1 VNKPPPASS
10 VSSSGSFA
18 LRQAQTGAV
27 TLRHRKIQVLGSIAE
42 ELEGQ
47 PRLLTRILDDY
58 VSANHKQVTLPF
70 ELDLR
75 GIDRI
80 VMVAGGTAFH
90 ACQIAKYW
98 FEEFASMKIDIEMAS
113 EFCHRRPLLDNRD
126 LLIAVSQSAEPA
138 DTHAALVLGCGQVS
152 TSLAVVNAPASRIAR
167 QAHHV
172 LPTLADPSAGS
183 SSANHLDAQLLCLLL
198 LALRIGQQRG
208 TLGNAEL
215 GKLLA
220 ALFALPG
227 QVSKVLHDDTQFA
240 APAAFLAQSAHS
252 VFIGRG
258 CMHPVA
264 LVAALSLIKT
274 ASASAQG
281 CAEGE
286 FEQGLQGLIDG
297 SRPLVVLAPDK
308 ALSEDTQ
315 AIMGELHAKGGRVM
329 VMTDAQHS
337 ERLKTS
343 YDVMVM
349 PEVADVL
356 TPLVYAVACQR
367 LAHHAAAARGLN
379 GDQPQ
384 RIAQSRAAG

>member
-1 VNKPPPASS
+1 MNKPAPAFS

-18 LRQAQTGAV
+18 LRQAQNDAV
-27 TLRHRKIQVLGSIAE
+27 KRGVGKIYGVGSSPE
-42 ELEGQ
+42 DLEG
-47 PRLLTRILDDY
+47 PARVIKRILHDY
-58 VSANHKQVTLPF
+58 VSVNRKQITLPF

-75 GIDRI
+75 RLDRI

-113 EFCHRRPLLDNRD
+113 DFCHRRPLLDNRD
-126 LLIAVSQSAEPA
+126 LLIAVSQSAEPVH
-138 DTHAALVLGCGQVS
+138 TYAALVLGCGQVS
-152 TSLAVVNAPASRIAR
+152 TSLAVVNAPASRMAR

-172 LPTLADPSAGS
+172 LPTLAGPSAS
-183 SSANHLDAQLLCLLL
+183 NASANNLEAQLLCLLL

-208 TLGNAEL
+208 TLGKAEL

-220 ALFALPG
+220 ALFDLPG

-258 CMHPVA
+258 SMYPVA
-264 LVAALSLIKT
+264 MIAALSLIKT
-274 ASASAQG
+274 AEVSAQG

-286 FEQGLQGLIDG
+286 FEQGLQGLMDG
-297 SRPLVVLAPDK
+297 SRPLVVLATGK
-308 ALSEDTQ
+308 ALREETQ
-315 AIMGELHAKGGRVM
+315 AIMRQLRSKGGRVM

-337 ERLKTS
+337 ARLKS
-343 YDVMVM
+343 AFEVMVL

-367 LAHHAAAARGLN
+367 LAHHAAAVRGLR
-379 GDQPQ
+379 GDQ
-384 RIAQSRAAG
+384 RRRTAQSIAAG

>member
-1 VNKPPPASS
+1 M
-10 VSSSGSFA
+10 
-18 LRQAQTGAV
+18 
-27 TLRHRKIQVLGSIAE
+27 
-42 ELEGQ
+42 
-47 PRLLTRILDDY
+47 LTRILDDY

-113 EFCHRRPLLDNRD
+113 EFCHRRPLLDARD
-126 LLIAVSQSAEPA
+126 LLIAVSPSSKDR
-138 DTHAALVLGCGQVS
+138 DTHSALVLGCAQVS
-152 TSLAVVNAPASRIAR
+152 TSIAVVNIPSARIAR
-167 QAHHV
+167 QAHYV

-198 LALRIGQQRG
+198 LALRIGHQRG
-208 TLGNAEL
+208 TLDDAEL

-274 ASASAQG
+274 AEVSAQG
-281 CAEGE
+281 YAEGE
-286 FEQGLQGLIDG
+286 FEQGLQGLMDG

-308 ALSEDTQ
+308 ALSEDTE